1 MAGSVAEP
9 ISDHRTPRQVESALP
24 GAPPC
29 GVLNQSGSSL
39 WEAQGI
45 RTPLIRIAVASG
57 RIGTIRSTLQP
68 SFLQNFASSAAMK
81 LRPGELVPEPWIR

>member
-9 ISDHRTPRQVESALP
+9 ISDHRTPRQVESAVP
-24 GAPPC
+24 GASPC

-45 RTPLIRIAVASG
+45 RTPLIPMLSLAGALGRYDLPCSRPPGRKCRPRRAS
-57 RIGTIRSTLQP
+57 LW
-68 SFLQNFASSAAMK
+68 
-81 LRPGELVPEPWIR
+81 RP